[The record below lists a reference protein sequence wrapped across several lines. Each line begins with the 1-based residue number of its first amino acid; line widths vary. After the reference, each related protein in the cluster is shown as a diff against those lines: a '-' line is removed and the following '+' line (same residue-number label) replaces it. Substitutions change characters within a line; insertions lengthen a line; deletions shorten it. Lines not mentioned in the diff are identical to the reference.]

1 MSIFT
6 GAGVAIVTPM
16 TETGAVNYP
25 KLEELIEYQIANGT
39 DAIIICG
46 TTGESSTLTHEEH
59 LEAIRF
65 TAEKV
70 AGRIPVVAGTG
81 SNCTET
87 AVYLSQEAEKYGV
100 DGVLLVSPYYNKA
113 TQKGLIAHFTKI
125 ANSIKIP
132 VVLYNIQ
139 SRTGVNM
146 TPETI
151 AYLAKNVENI
161 VAVKEASGNI
171 SQIAKVAQL
180 CGDSI
185 DIYSGN
191 DDQIVPILSLGG
203 KGVISVLSN
212 VAPKETHDIVAK
224 FLDGDVAGSLELQL
238 RAIPLVEK
246 LFCEVNPIPVK
257 AALNMLGWEVG
268 PLRMPLSEMEEEHQK
283 ELKAAMDEFGVKA
296 KGEN

>member
-6 GAGVAIVTPM
+6 GAGVAIITPM

-25 KLEELIEYQIANGT
+25 KLEEILEYQIANGT

-46 TTGESSTLTHEEH
+46 TTGESSTLSHEEH

-70 AGRIPVVAGTG
+70 AGRIPVIAGTG

-87 AVYLSQEAEKYGV
+87 AIYLSQEAEKYGV
-100 DGVLLVSPYYNKA
+100 DGVLLVTPYYNKA

-132 VVLYNIQ
+132 VILYNIQ
-139 SRTGVNM
+139 SRTGVNIA
-146 TPETI
+146 PETM

-161 VAVKEASGNI
+161 VGVKEASGNI
-171 SQIAKVAQL
+171 SQIAKIAEL
-180 CGDSI
+180 CGESF

-191 DDQIVPILSLGG
+191 DDQVVPLLSLGG

-212 VAPKETHDIVAK
+212 IAPRETHDIVAK
-224 FLDGDVAGSLELQL
+224 FMDGDVKGSRELQL
-238 RAIPLVEK
+238 RALPLIEK

-257 AALNMLGWEVG
+257 AAMNMLGWEVG
-268 PLRMPLSEMEEEHQK
+268 PLRMPLSEMEEELQ
-283 ELKAAMDEFGVKA
+283 
-296 KGEN
+296 

>member
-6 GAGVAIVTPM
+6 GAGVAIITPM

-25 KLEELIEYQIANGT
+25 KLEEILEYQIANGT

-46 TTGESSTLTHEEH
+46 TTGESSTLSHEEH

-70 AGRIPVVAGTG
+70 AGRIPVIAGTG

-87 AVYLSQEAEKYGV
+87 AIYLSQEAEKYGV
-100 DGVLLVSPYYNKA
+100 DGVLLVTPYYNKA

-132 VVLYNIQ
+132 VILYNIQ
-139 SRTGVNM
+139 SRTGVNIA
-146 TPETI
+146 PETM

-161 VAVKEASGNI
+161 VGVKEASGNI
-171 SQIAKVAQL
+171 SQIAKIAEL
-180 CGDSI
+180 CGESF

-191 DDQIVPILSLGG
+191 DDQVVPLLSLGG

-212 VAPKETHDIVAK
+212 IAPRETHDIVAK
-224 FLDGDVAGSLELQL
+224 FMDGDVKGSRELQL
-238 RAIPLVEK
+238 RALPLIEK

-257 AALNMLGWEVG
+257 AAMNMLGWEVG

-283 ELKAAMDEFGVKA
+283 ELKADMDAFGVKA